1 MLDLPMAAD
10 LEPRQWHPRTMT
22 AWGWIVCEA
31 WLEGLREA
39 YRQYAHAVRGTTVPA
54 SNFYEL
60 TADERET
67 WIERGLAAAT
77 VTGL

>member
-1 MLDLPMAAD
+1 MSKTTTDRNAAK
-10 LEPRQWHPRTMT
+10 
-22 AWGWIVCEA
+22 
-31 WLEGLREA
+31 RESERRERIGA
-39 YRQYAHAVRGTTVPA
+39 TYRQYAHAVRGTVPA

-77 VTGL
+77 VTGLS